1 MSADFQPFLDLG
13 RRLAPCRG
21 QRKTARLIT
30 DFDSVLLVLS
40 SCSEMHMFS
49 ARVCFLKL
57 HCTLPFGVVSGP
69 SFASISAFLAH
80 APSLTLHPPNW
91 NPWPAHTHSWPAHCS
106 KANGAARRSG
116 DRGGTMAEDIPQVDL
131 QYEKITMKTNRWSS
145 PAFEPSTDLPSIN
158 SHMSIRKNESQNA
171 SDGHFQM
178 CVPKARE
185 KQETLGV

>member
-1 MSADFQPFLDLG
+1 
-13 RRLAPCRG
+13 
-21 QRKTARLIT
+21 
-30 DFDSVLLVLS
+30 
-40 SCSEMHMFS
+40 
-49 ARVCFLKL
+49 
-57 HCTLPFGVVSGP
+57 
-69 SFASISAFLAH
+69 
-80 APSLTLHPPNW
+80 
-91 NPWPAHTHSWPAHCS
+91 
-106 KANGAARRSG
+106 
-116 DRGGTMAEDIPQVDL
+116 MAEDIPQVDL